1 MTWRTIIILLAI
13 WAAYRLIRR
22 VFTAGLTSGQRPGG
36 TAAGSPRR
44 SARGREQS
52 AAKGG
57 RQGPDKPLE
66 NLTQQDISDA
76 DYEEIP

>member
-1 MTWRTIIILLAI
+1 MTWRTIVILLLI
-13 WAAYRLIRR
+13 WGAYRLIRR

-36 TAAGSPRR
+36 TATGNPRQ
-44 SARGREQS
+44 SGRGREQS
-52 AAKGG
+52 TARGG
-57 RQGPDKPLE
+57 RQDPDEPFE